1 MNSKVSCNSISFSK
15 AMKKCLVLCT
25 HCFQSLLWSTWK
37 TTAVKLCIN
46 TQLFDLLYAGVIDYT
61 LHPLLACFLFLFSF
75 SFLFHIIIA
84 NKPRCCKI
92 SSKYIQ
98 ISLRFTYSIPE
109 YSMIADFIVV
119 KYTISEE
126 IWKKKVAFCCN
137 LKLKELFSYRLCSNL
152 NFQVTL

>member
-1 MNSKVSCNSISFSK
+1 MSSYCKQVFLQTVWSEIFLQVYHQPRLWLKSLHCSFSLSLWITLEWIVRSLATLSFSK

-84 NKPRCCKI
+84 NKPREM
-92 SSKYIQ
+92 
-98 ISLRFTYSIPE
+98 L
-109 YSMIADFIVV
+109 
-119 KYTISEE
+119 
-126 IWKKKVAFCCN
+126 
-137 LKLKELFSYRLCSNL
+137 
-152 NFQVTL
+152 